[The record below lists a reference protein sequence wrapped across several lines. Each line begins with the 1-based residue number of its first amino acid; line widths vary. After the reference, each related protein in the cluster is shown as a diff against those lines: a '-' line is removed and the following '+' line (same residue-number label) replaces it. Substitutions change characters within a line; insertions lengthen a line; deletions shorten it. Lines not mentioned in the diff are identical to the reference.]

1 MGTTLSII
9 AVAVLLVLLA
19 VSTQRWRAER
29 AAQKEA
35 VALAHSGE
43 AEAQHAESLRRR
55 ADVRAAHA
63 DRVAA
68 SGGDGQGAGS
78 EADR

>member
-1 MGTTLSII
+1 MGTMLSII

-19 VSTQRWRAER
+19 VSTQRWRTER

-35 VALAHSGE
+35 VALAHTGD
-43 AEAQHAESLRRR
+43 AEAQHADSMRRR

-63 DRVAA
+63 DRLAA
-68 SGGDGQGAGS
+68 SGGDDQRAGP